1 MHSVLQIWKR
11 HYFESKMFE
20 NLLSIK
26 RFFCECAKIVS
37 SFEKIIF
44 ESKNQYDHLRNDEN
58 FSGTNGI
65 LKIRLSKLIKL
76 SHIKKP
82 RISGPAFF

>member
-1 MHSVLQIWKR
+1 
-11 HYFESKMFE
+11 MFE

-82 RISGPAFF
+82 RISGPAFFLILTFSPI